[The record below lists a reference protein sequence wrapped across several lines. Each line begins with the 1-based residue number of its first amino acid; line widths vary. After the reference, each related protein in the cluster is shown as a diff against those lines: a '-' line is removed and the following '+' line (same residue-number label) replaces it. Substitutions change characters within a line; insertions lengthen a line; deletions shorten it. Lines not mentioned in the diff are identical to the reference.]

1 MHFDDDGLKFN
12 KDSVR
17 WFSNVKCLN
26 DVVVRQDDST
36 KGQVSVQVIQSHSL
50 QRAAAVR
57 LARRSGGGLRPRR
70 RRPPGC
76 MPEQRPSHDDNQLD
90 SLATCYFNLLHQQ
103 PTVGHAYIHCS
114 MSKITSL
121 WLRRDLYTMMGSS
134 FEISIY
140 SWFFNIDLN
149 FWTNKFQWKENPQS

>member
-1 MHFDDDGLKFN
+1 MWKFSQWHSSTVHFDDDGLKFN

-17 WFSNVKCLN
+17 WFSNVKRLN

-70 RRPPGC
+70 RRRSQAKPGRRAA
-76 MPEQRPSHDDNQLD
+76 PEQRPSHDDNQLD

-114 MSKITSL
+114 MSKIISL
-121 WLRRDLYTMMGSS
+121 WLRRDLYTMMG
-134 FEISIY
+134 
-140 SWFFNIDLN
+140 
-149 FWTNKFQWKENPQS
+149 